1 MTLLQV
7 ESNIKSH
14 LVAIVLVF
22 ALVFGAVWGVD
33 SLIARHD
40 GATSARY
47 ETLLAN
53 QTAQT
58 VALQKQLTTDEA
70 QWSVIQAQLLAANAQ
85 LVKSIQQRDVA
96 TKQQQTID
104 ASLDA
109 ITGAQRLASQTR
121 ANPGEVTVGAGDS
134 VTLDLSILRTVVSSL
149 DLLPTVQAD
158 LTDTRTQLAN
168 ETTIANNAI
177 SDVAAEKAVVASQ
190 ATQLV
195 DQTNAC
201 VAQIKTLK
209 AHQRKNLIKAFFAGI
224 VTGLIGGHA
233 AGI

>member
-14 LVAIVLVF
+14 LVAIIVVL

-58 VALQKQLTTDEA
+58 VALQKQLTIDEA

-85 LVKSIQQRDVA
+85 LVKTIQQRDA
-96 TKQQQTID
+96 STKQQQTID
-104 ASLDA
+104 ASLDTSTA
-109 ITGAQRLASQTR
+109 AQRLAQQVR
-121 ANPGEVTVGAGDS
+121 ANPGEVNVGAGDT
-134 VTLDLSILRTVVSSL
+134 VVLDLPVTRSVVSSL
-149 DLLPTVQAD
+149 DLLPTVQSD
-158 LTDTRTQLAN
+158 LADTRTQLAN
-168 ETTIANNAI
+168 ETTIANNAL
-177 SDVAAEKAVVASQ
+177 SDVAAEKAVVVSQ
-190 ATQLV
+190 AKQLV

-201 VAQIKTLK
+201 VAQVKTLR
-209 AHQRKNLIKAFFAGI
+209 AHQRKNLIKAFFAGV
-224 VTGLIGGHA
+224 VTGIIGGHA